1 MHVIMYFVAGT
12 NLDVNVKNYTL
23 FKLYLQVSSYSNK
36 TVILNQNQSFIVENA
51 ISLINSVL
59 IRTRSFLIKED
70 INIYS
75 WKLLTLGKS
84 VELFNTSSTTLK
96 TLINL
101 NASTISFNSSD
112 TSTFISKIDIY
123 LQLLQQLG

>member
-70 INIYS
+70 LNIYS

-84 VELFNTSSTTLK
+84 VELLNTSSTTLK

-101 NASTISFNSSD
+101 NVSTVSFNSSD
-112 TSTFISKIDIY
+112 TSTFISKIDMY

>member
-36 TVILNQNQSFIVENA
+36 TVILNQNQFFIVENA

-70 INIYS
+70 LNIYS

-101 NASTISFNSSD
+101 NASTVSFNSSD
-112 TSTFISKIDIY
+112 TSTFISKIDMY

>member
-70 INIYS
+70 LNIYS

-101 NASTISFNSSD
+101 NASTVSFNSSD
-112 TSTFISKIDIY
+112 TSTFISKIDMY

>member
-70 INIYS
+70 LNIYS

-101 NASTISFNSSD
+101 NASTVSFNSSD

>member
-70 INIYS
+70 LNIYS

-101 NASTISFNSSD
+101 NVSTVSFNSSD